1 MKKGQGNDD
10 KVHLPYG
17 DQRQA
22 GSWEGNNEGAQ
33 KAKALSGPRWVQI
46 LASPLLDLGRVTVLP
61 SL

>member
-22 GSWEGNNEGAQ
+22 GSQEGNNEVAQ
-33 KAKALSGPRWVQI
+33 KAEALSGLLWVQI
-46 LASPLLDLGRVTVLP
+46 LASALLDLG
-61 SL
+61 